1 MIEWHLPLIFSTID
15 MMVGSYGSQ
24 QIVYLGA
31 AEGLQVGS
39 TCWIWRG
46 IESCKSIINKAYVFL
61 NIRVLLDPWA
71 WWVQTEPQTPKMK
84 IFNTTHMVVNLL
96 NSNDKIWDREDLLDE
111 WWKF

>member
-1 MIEWHLPLIFSTID
+1 

-24 QIVYLGA
+24 QTVYLGA

-39 TCWIWRG
+39 TCWIWMG

-71 WWVQTEPQTPKMK
+71 
-84 IFNTTHMVVNLL
+84 
-96 NSNDKIWDREDLLDE
+96 
-111 WWKF
+111 